1 MEKYISKYKGAE
13 IDAALDLANSALQPG
28 SLTNYALKSQITELQ
43 QSINNKADLNGSAPD
58 LIAGAALS
66 ILRTRTSEDIEYSNE
81 YIPAARMLV
90 HAPDCTDRFGSEL
103 HVDDS
108 FYPVIKYV
116 NGDVIGGNQMMDIV
130 NGEAYKKETLADGY
144 TKLTFKNDVSST
156 STNIFFTKRDVLEAN
171 HTYMCIL
178 GMKENNFAKGF
189 TNLNF
194 NFNGPWTNVNLTE
207 SNNFARVNK
216 CTTTNS
222 PKALQMFYYG
232 SAKAGDYM
240 VIQPSILDLTALF
253 PTDQSFVNSLG
264 TTDVPKV
271 LHRLGISSFTINP

>member
-58 LIAGAALS
+58 LIAGAAMS

-108 FYPVIKYV
+108 FYPVIKQITGV
-116 NGDVIGGNQMMDIV
+116 SCGGNQMFSKYDAGV
-130 NGEAYKKETLADGY
+130 SGY
-144 TKLTFKNDVSST
+144 TSGVTYITMEDGSVIANGTATATSFSDTAIGFKYTRIDKPCTVMFLCVKPIVRQVQCYT
-156 STNIFFTKRDVLEAN
+156 SRTDDGVLNYAIDNTNGITKCL
-171 HTYMCIL
+171 HP
-178 GMKENNFAKGF
+178 GNFQIRARI
-189 TNLNF
+189 
-194 NFNGPWTNVNLTE
+194 TE
-207 SNNFARVNK
+207 GQTLDNEVYRFEH
-216 CTTTNS
+216 
-222 PKALQMFYYG
+222 
-232 SAKAGDYM
+232 
-240 VIQPSILDLTALF
+240 IILDTLF

-264 TTDVPKV
+264 QNDAPKV